1 MLTTIASVLAGLIGA
16 AIVFLGAHDLVA
28 PQGAATG
35 FGLPNGSAETG
46 PSNSQA
52 WLSVRAVRDIAS
64 GLFIFILLAYGAP
77 HLLGWIMLAAC
88 IIPVGDA
95 VVVRRNN
102 GPASAVYGV
111 HGGTVIVMLA
121 VSVVLL
127 AA

>member
-1 MLTTIASVLAGLIGA
+1 MVTTIATVLAGLIGA

-28 PQGAATG
+28 PQSAATG
-35 FGLPNGSAETG
+35 FGLPNGAAETG

-77 HLLGWIMLAAC
+77 HLLGWVMLASC
-88 IIPVGDA
+88 LIPVGDA
-95 VVVRRNN
+95 LVVRRND
-102 GPASAVYGV
+102 GPSSAVYGV
-111 HGGTVIVMLA
+111 HGGTAVVMLA
-121 VSVVLL
+121 ISVVLL